1 MEEIQYEAGEL
12 PWHPSDN
19 NKFQST
25 DGFDLSK
32 PQEGFK
38 PKRIFTAPDDAV
50 KTIYTDGGSR
60 ILTTDQGK
68 RYVGAWSFWC
78 KEDNELQGKAEDN
91 STNNQMELLATIRAL
106 EYCDSLGV
114 PKDKWVVIK
123 LDSDY
128 VRLGM
133 LFWTKK
139 WASQNWI
146 KYDQE
151 GRPQEIKN
159 LELWQKLYELSH
171 SRKVYYDKVKGHSGD
186 EGNEKVDINCG
197 ELMDNFI
204 KTAGINIMKNRN

>member
-1 MEEIQYEAGEL
+1 MEEVHYEEGEL
-12 PWHPSDN
+12 QWHPSDN
-19 NKFQST
+19 NNFNSGGET
-25 DGFDLSK
+25 GLA
-32 PQEGFK
+32 PQIPFK
-38 PKRIFTAPDDAV
+38 PKRIFTAPTDAV
-50 KTIYTDGGSR
+50 KR
-60 ILTTDQGK
+60 ILNTEQGK

-78 KEDNELQGKAEDN
+78 QEDNELQGKAEDN

-114 PKDKWVVIK
+114 PKDKWIIIR

-139 WASQNWI
+139 WSKQNWI

-151 GRPQEIKN
+151 GHPQEIKN
-159 LELWQKLYELSH
+159 LDLWKHLYELSS

-204 KTAGINIMKNRN
+204 KIAGIKTIK

>member
-1 MEEIQYEAGEL
+1 MEEVHYEEGEL
-12 PWHPSDN
+12 QWHPSDN
-19 NKFQST
+19 NNFQSSNA
-25 DGFDLSK
+25 LK
-32 PQEGFK
+32 PQEPFK
-38 PKRIFTAPDDAV
+38 PKRIFAAPTDAV

-60 ILTTDQGK
+60 ILNTEQGK

-78 KEDNELQGKAEDN
+78 QEDNELQGKAEDN

-114 PKDKWVVIK
+114 PKDKWVIIK
-123 LDSDY
+123 TDSDY

-139 WASQNWI
+139 WSKQNWI

-151 GRPQEIKN
+151 GHPQEIKN
-159 LELWQKLYELSH
+159 LDLWKRLYELSN

-204 KTAGINIMKNRN
+204 KIAGIQKL